1 MIYIFTALM
10 PEAEPLIRAFSL
22 KRTGDR
28 SAFQQFANEER
39 DIVLTITGTGPVRA
53 AAGVG
58 AVLGSAPAD
67 ADYHAVNFGS
77 CAAASGVL
85 TEPDAP
91 GENRSPA
98 PLYVI
103 HKLTNTESG
112 RQWYPDIL
120 PGNGLPEAEIFT
132 GSKLYDG
139 AQKKTMTDEIRE
151 DRDIPALSRETR
163 LYDMESAAF
172 FEAANLFIGPHR
184 IHVLKFVTDSGETE
198 HITPDKVR
206 HAAETAAPHAAEYL
220 HLIADRSSGV
230 RIADPDAETLAEQLH
245 ASSTMRAQF
254 LQLIRYAD
262 LMGIGWRGLIHQW
275 TELGLFPA
283 KDRRAGKRLLA
294 ELRDMI
300 QGISCIDQKE

>member
-1 MIYIFTALM
+1 
-10 PEAEPLIRAFSL
+10 
-22 KRTGDR
+22 DR

-67 ADYHAVNFGS
+67 TDYHAVNFGS
-77 CAAASGVL
+77 CAAVSGVL

-91 GENRSPA
+91 GESRSPA

-112 RQWYPDIL
+112 RQWYPDLL

-132 GSKLYDG
+132 GSMLYDG
-139 AQKKTMTDEIRE
+139 AQKDHMTDEMRE
-151 DRDIPALSRETR
+151 DRGIPALSRETR

-172 FEAANLFIGPHR
+172 FEVANLYIGPHR

-198 HITPDKVR
+198 HITPDIVR
-206 HAAETAAPHAAEYL
+206 HAAEVAVPQAAEYL
-220 HLIADRSSGV
+220 RLIADRTECERTAV
-230 RIADPDAETLAEQLH
+230 PDIETLAEQLH
-245 ASSTMRAQF
+245 ASSTMRAQL
-254 LQLIRYAD
+254 LQLVRYAD
-262 LMGIGWRGLIHQW
+262 LMRIEWRGLVHQW
-275 TELGLFPA
+275 ADLGLFPA

-300 QGISCIDQKE
+300 QGM